1 MTNLR
6 EQARGE
12 CCEIRSPI
20 CNYNPETTVL
30 AHYRLIGI
38 SGMGLKSPDLI
49 AAHACSDCHDLVD
62 GRRHVVGLQRTDVQ
76 LLHLQG
82 VVRTQAKLIKRG
94 LEVSLGGNR
103 HASPTIGRDSV
114 LAGAVPVAAV
124 PAGGAADADR
134 VRREEAP

>member
-12 CCEIRSPI
+12 CCEIRSSV

-38 SGMGLKSPDLI
+38 SGIGLKSPDLI

-62 GRRHVVGLQRTDVQ
+62 GRRHVVGLQRADVQ

-103 HASPTIGRDSV
+103 HASPTAGELPV
-114 LAGAVPVAAV
+114 LARAVPTVEV
-124 PAGGAADADR
+124 PAGGAADAGP
-134 VRREEAP
+134 VRGETP